1 MTDPQKIKVC
11 GLPAG
16 GCRKEK
22 MSFISVLF
30 FVCCFALFGSFS
42 PASAYIDPATTSYVL
57 ELVVG
62 AVVVGGAA
70 LGYYWRKIKNKV
82 NKNEEKSSG
91 VSVEEQLS
99 GLDDDDED

>member
-1 MTDPQKIKVC
+1 MNI
-11 GLPAG
+11 L
-16 GCRKEK
+16 
-22 MSFISVLF
+22 VLAF
-30 FVCCFALFGSFS
+30 FVCLFSLFGSFS
-42 PASAYIDPATTSYVL
+42 PAAAYIDPATTSYVL

-82 NKNEEKSSG
+82 NKKADANTG

-99 GLDDDDED
+99 SIDDDDED

>member
-1 MTDPQKIKVC
+1 MKGIETLTMSH
-11 GLPAG
+11 LPL
-16 GCRKEK
+16 
-22 MSFISVLF
+22 II

-42 PASAYIDPATTSYVL
+42 PAAAYIDPATTSYIL

-70 LGYYWRKIKNKV
+70 LGYYWRKIRNKV
-82 NKNEEKSSG
+82 NKNNDQSEG

-99 GLDDDDED
+99 GLDDDED

>member
-1 MTDPQKIKVC
+1 
-11 GLPAG
+11 
-16 GCRKEK
+16 
-22 MSFISVLF
+22 MSFLPVVF
-30 FVCCFALFGSFS
+30 FVCLFAMFGSYA

-57 ELVVG
+57 ELIVG

-82 NKNEEKSSG
+82 SKTEEKASG

>member
-1 MTDPQKIKVC
+1 MNFV
-11 GLPAG
+11 
-16 GCRKEK
+16 
-22 MSFISVLF
+22 FVLF
-30 FVCCFALFGSFS
+30 FVCSFALFGSFA

-82 NKNEEKSSG
+82 NKNDEKNSG
-91 VSVEEQLS
+91 ISVEEQLS
-99 GLDDDDED
+99 GIDDDDED

>member
-1 MTDPQKIKVC
+1 M
-11 GLPAG
+11 
-16 GCRKEK
+16 
-22 MSFISVLF
+22 
-30 FVCCFALFGSFS
+30 FGSFA

-82 NKNEEKSSG
+82 SKTEEKASG

-99 GLDDDDED
+99 GLDDEDED